1 MQKVYGEDAQLVLAR
16 EVTKTFETFLSGTAS
31 EILAKFDAD
40 ANQLRG
46 EFVVM
51 LSFTQESGNEAELEA
66 KRILTILLEDLPVKQ
81 AAAMAAKLT
90 GEKKNYLY
98 KMALEM

>member
-1 MQKVYGEDAQLVLAR
+1 
-16 EVTKTFETFLSGTAS
+16 
-31 EILAKFDAD
+31 
-40 ANQLRG
+40 G

-98 KMALEM
+98 KMALEMQGDN

>member
-1 MQKVYGEDAQLVLAR
+1 
-16 EVTKTFETFLSGTAS
+16 
-31 EILAKFDAD
+31 
-40 ANQLRG
+40 
-46 EFVVM
+46 M
-51 LSFTQESGNEAELEA
+51 LSFIQESGNEVELEA

-98 KMALEM
+98 KMALEMQNQA